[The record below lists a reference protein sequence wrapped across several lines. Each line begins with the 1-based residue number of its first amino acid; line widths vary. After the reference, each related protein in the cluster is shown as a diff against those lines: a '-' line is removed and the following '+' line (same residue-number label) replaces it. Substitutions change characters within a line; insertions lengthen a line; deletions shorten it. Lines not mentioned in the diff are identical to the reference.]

1 MVNVPR
7 RRSRVAAGF
16 RCESMPAGDGMTHPG
31 GSGVGESISGRGD
44 LTEVDKRAT
53 MRHPTGGAW
62 IRRTIDHIYQID
74 HA

>member
-1 MVNVPR
+1 
-7 RRSRVAAGF
+7 
-16 RCESMPAGDGMTHPG
+16 MPAGDGMTHPG

-44 LTEVDKRAT
+44 LTEVDQRTT